1 MSLSLRQ
8 LQYFVAAAEAGTIA
22 GGASISHVSQSA
34 VALAISELEKTLDVQ
49 LVLRAKAKGLTLT
62 AAGVAVLAD
71 ARSLL
76 GHADD
81 LVASARSLGQELS
94 GPLSVGCYT
103 TMAPFLMPTALE
115 EFAAEHPTVTLTF
128 AEGSQAGLQARLID
142 GSIEL
147 AVLYDLDIEPG
158 IDYEVLYQTRPY
170 VLLAADHPLAT
181 GAPVRL
187 RDLADEPMIMLDQPP
202 SQQNFTQLLASA
214 GVKPRVRQATSSFE
228 AVRSLV
234 ARNLGYALLVQRP
247 TSLTSYEGLPITHC
261 DIAEPMPDMPV
272 LIAWRSGAK
281 LTRRAQ
287 AFSEFC
293 HRVFPDRFSVPVA
306 ATSRKGGK
314 DAHGRRS

>member
-8 LQYFVAAAEAGTIA
+8 LQYFVAAAEAGTMA
-22 GGASISHVSQSA
+22 GGALISHVSQSA
-34 VALAISELEKTLDVQ
+34 VALAIGELEKSLDVQ
-49 LVLRAKAKGLTLT
+49 LFLRAKAKGLTLT
-62 AAGVAVLAD
+62 PAGAAVLVD

-94 GPLSVGCYT
+94 GPLAVGCYT
-103 TMAPFLMPTALE
+103 TMAPLLMPIALE
-115 EFAAEHPTVTLTF
+115 GFGAEHPTVELTF

-142 GSIEL
+142 GSIEI

-158 IDYEVLYQTRPY
+158 IQYEVLYQTRPY
-170 VLLAADHPLAT
+170 VLLSADHPLAT
-181 GAPVRL
+181 GSAVSL

-202 SQQNFTQLLASA
+202 SQQNFTQMLASV

-228 AVRSLV
+228 TVRSLV

-247 TSLTSYEGLPITHC
+247 TSATSYEGLPLAHC
-261 DIAEPMPDMPV
+261 DIAEPLPDMPV
-272 LIAWRSGAK
+272 LIAWHAGAK

-287 AFSEFC
+287 AFAEFC

-306 ATSRKGGK
+306 TTDQKRGRK
-314 DAHGRRS
+314 RRRTP